1 MLETRK
7 NELLNKHM
15 IESEQQ
21 HIEELNKLNNE
32 QVILTDTLS
41 TQLTE
46 AKSILDKERDIS
58 SSIINILKTRI
69 EELDSITNRHLE
81 AIKTMKKTIYEH
93 EIKNQELT
101 INNYYINEQLIIVQ
115 QEKDRI
121 CGEIDIFYN
130 TIKQVGSN
138 TKTV

>member
-1 MLETRK
+1 
-7 NELLNKHM
+7 M